1 MSHHYLFNVS
11 RAFKKDN
18 RITIRINSKLLVL
31 LVYNTSIYLINTSNQ
46 IMFQALCTSMNDYD
60 RFSPT
65 KQNFLCNGQSAL
77 ETILNHEDFN
87 LHPHNTGN
95 KSVQLGI
102 QLTPPMF
109 NYGFQKSSLSLILVL
124 DISQQMQAHW
134 VRTRDALFRL
144 VSHIPTG
151 IEIFFYAFFNRAM
164 QNFCLEKNF
173 CLRRRR
179 HSGPENFKKSSQ
191 KKLS

>member
-1 MSHHYLFNVS
+1 
-11 RAFKKDN
+11 
-18 RITIRINSKLLVL
+18 
-31 LVYNTSIYLINTSNQ
+31 
-46 IMFQALCTSMNDYD
+46 MFQALCTSMNDYD

-87 LHPHNTGN
+87 LNPHNIGN

-151 IEIFFYAFFNRAM
+151 MYIGGKIFFIVALYLLIIPRTNRSFVPSKIDI
-164 QNFCLEKNF
+164 NSISTYLYTI
-173 CLRRRR
+173 
-179 HSGPENFKKSSQ
+179 
-191 KKLS
+191 

>member
-1 MSHHYLFNVS
+1 
-11 RAFKKDN
+11 
-18 RITIRINSKLLVL
+18 
-31 LVYNTSIYLINTSNQ
+31 
-46 IMFQALCTSMNDYD
+46 MFQALCTSMNDYD

-87 LHPHNTGN
+87 LNPHNIGN

-151 IEIFFYAFFNRAM
+151 TYIGGKIFFIYAFLYILM
-164 QNFCLEKNF
+164 CSVMVHNFCVEKRN
-173 CLRRRR
+173 
-179 HSGPENFKKSSQ
+179 
-191 KKLS
+191 

>member
-1 MSHHYLFNVS
+1 
-11 RAFKKDN
+11 
-18 RITIRINSKLLVL
+18 
-31 LVYNTSIYLINTSNQ
+31 
-46 IMFQALCTSMNDYD
+46 MFQALCTSMNDYD

-87 LHPHNTGN
+87 LNPHNIGN

-151 IEIFFYAFFNRAM
+151 I
-164 QNFCLEKNF
+164 LEEKYLLCISLYYTNV
-173 CLRRRR
+173 
-179 HSGPENFKKSSQ
+179 
-191 KKLS
+191 

>member
-1 MSHHYLFNVS
+1 
-11 RAFKKDN
+11 
-18 RITIRINSKLLVL
+18 
-31 LVYNTSIYLINTSNQ
+31 
-46 IMFQALCTSMNDYD
+46 MFQALCTSMNDYD

-87 LHPHNTGN
+87 LNPHNIGN

-151 IEIFFYAFFNRAM
+151 MYIAQSHRNVI
-164 QNFCLEKNF
+164 
-173 CLRRRR
+173 LR
-179 HSGPENFKKSSQ
+179 Q
-191 KKLS
+191 

>member
-1 MSHHYLFNVS
+1 
-11 RAFKKDN
+11 
-18 RITIRINSKLLVL
+18 
-31 LVYNTSIYLINTSNQ
+31 
-46 IMFQALCTSMNDYD
+46 MFQALCTSMNDYD

-151 IEIFFYAFFNRAM
+151 I
-164 QNFCLEKNF
+164 LEEKYLLCISLYYTNV
-173 CLRRRR
+173 
-179 HSGPENFKKSSQ
+179 
-191 KKLS
+191 

>member
-1 MSHHYLFNVS
+1 
-11 RAFKKDN
+11 
-18 RITIRINSKLLVL
+18 
-31 LVYNTSIYLINTSNQ
+31 
-46 IMFQALCTSMNDYD
+46 MFQALCTSMNDYD

-65 KQNFLCNGQSAL
+65 KQNFLCNRQSAL

-87 LHPHNTGN
+87 LNPHNIGN

-151 IEIFFYAFFNRAM
+151 ILERKNIFYCCIILIITRSKSFVTSKIEINNSISKCVLIYNLIMFFF
-164 QNFCLEKNF
+164 
-173 CLRRRR
+173 
-179 HSGPENFKKSSQ
+179 
-191 KKLS
+191 